1 MNLINVNLGEFQ
13 KRERFYEMRSARRR
27 VIIMNVELTD
37 AEKMA
42 LRSVG
47 KKAYADMVRK
57 VGKTKLKTIARA
69 QGKVWEKLKKQGKL
83 YHRPVL
89 YGPCP
94 DRPATEKTASRH
106 RFKNGVCSCGE
117 RKKS

>member
-1 MNLINVNLGEFQ
+1 MKCGVQ
-13 KRERFYEMRSARRR
+13 RR

-37 AEKMA
+37 AEKLA

-57 VGKTKLKTIARA
+57 VGKTKLKGIARA

>member
-1 MNLINVNLGEFQ
+1 MNSPA
-13 KRERFYEMRSARRR
+13 RTTRSAGAAG
-27 VIIMNVELTD
+27 VHYAAYKLTLRG
-37 AEKMA
+37 MLA
-42 LRSVG
+42 LCSVG

-57 VGKTKLKTIARA
+57 VGKTELKSIARA
-69 QGKVWEKLKKQGKL
+69 QGKVWEKLKKQGKV

-94 DRPATEKTASRH
+94 DRLATEKTPSRH
-106 RFKNGVCSCGE
+106 RFKNGICSCGE